1 MKIVSA
7 PRLATPPASTP
18 SLVEQYRAVRAESEA
33 LCRSLAPEDMV
44 VQSMPDASP
53 AKWHLAHTSWF
64 FEHFVLEPYR
74 SGYRPFHPAYGYL
87 FNSYYYSVG
96 TMHPRPARGLLT
108 RPSVAEVL
116 AYRRHVDAELQE
128 LLEKRPAPE
137 AAARVTLG
145 LNHEQQHQELLL
157 TDIKHLFAQN
167 PLEPAWR
174 ELAPPP
180 AAPARPLKY
189 LPRPA
194 GLVSIGHA
202 GDGFAFD
209 NETPRHQA
217 FVGAHTLASRPVSNG
232 DYAEFIRAGSYR
244 EPRLWLADGWAT
256 IQREGWQRPLY
267 WSEDMTSEFTLG
279 GRRTLDANAPVCH
292 LSYYEADAYARW
304 AGARLPTE
312 AEWESH
318 AADLAVDGNLL
329 ETGYFHPAAGTADGP
344 AQFYGDVWEWTASPY
359 SAYPR
364 FQSLTGSLG
373 EYNGKFMANQLV
385 LRGGSCVT
393 PASHIRATYRN
404 FFYPQQRWQ
413 FTGLRLA
420 KDA

>member
-1 MKIVSA
+1 MKILSA
-7 PRLATPPASTP
+7 PHPAPSPPAAP
-18 SLVEQYRAVRAESEA
+18 PLGEQYRAVRALTED
-33 LCRSLAPEDMV
+33 LCRTLTPEDMA

-53 AKWHLAHTSWF
+53 AKWHLAHTTWF
-64 FEHFVLEPYR
+64 FEHFVLEPHAPRYR
-74 SGYRPFHPAYGYL
+74 VFHEDYGYL

-96 TMHPRPARGLLT
+96 AMYPRPVRGLLS
-108 RPSVAEVL
+108 RPPLAEVL
-116 AYRRHVDAELQE
+116 AYRRHVDEHLQA
-128 LLEKRPAPE
+128 LLEGPE
-137 AAARVTLG
+137 FEVTARVALG

-167 PLEPAWR
+167 PLKPAWR
-174 ELAPPP
+174 ELPLPPK
-180 AAPARPLKY
+180 ASARPLKY

-209 NETPRHQA
+209 NETPRHQ
-217 FVGAHTLASRPVSNG
+217 VYLGAHALGSRLVTNG
-232 DYAEFIRAGSYR
+232 EYAEFIRTAGYR

-256 IQREGWQRPLY
+256 LQRESWQRPLY
-267 WSEDMTSEFTLG
+267 WSEDMTAEFTLG
-279 GRRTLDANAPVCH
+279 GMRALDAETPVSH

-312 AEWESH
+312 SEWENF
-318 AADLAVDGNLL
+318 AATQAVAGNLIDNGL
-329 ETGYFHPAAGTADGP
+329 FHPAASPKDGP

-359 SAYPR
+359 SAYPH
-364 FQSLTGSLG
+364 FEPLAGSLG

-385 LRGGSCVT
+385 LRGGSCAT